1 MLPILRRSNPA
12 APRWVLPRACGCLVL
27 ALAMAAASRAHAV
40 QVTTG
45 SGSGVAGQFVD
56 ILLSTGNLTGLGIYS
71 LQFDLSYN
79 ASAVSVTD
87 VIEAGT
93 AIGNAGWGDATF
105 NVTSGKLLVSSAG
118 TSPLTGSGALLKIRF
133 LVNPAQLGGTST
145 GLTLANFVFNE
156 GSPNDTTS
164 NGTLTVNATPIIT
177 VAPDNAEIV
186 RGSTQQ
192 FTVSGSVSNPVSW
205 FTTDGSIATISGAGL
220 LTGVAPGAVRVY
232 AVDNAS
238 HRDTTNADI
247 LIRGMSLTAG
257 TTTVTTGQ
265 VATVPITVSALDGLG
280 IRSGQFTITYNA
292 SLLTPTSLQMFP
304 GMLLNGY
311 GTASLG
317 ASSGTLTVDFAG
329 TSDLN
334 GTGTLCAL
342 TFQSASS
349 GSTPLTVSNA
359 TFNETMPAKTTNGTV
374 TVSALPTITV
384 NPDNVTLFAGQTQA
398 MTLTGSPTA
407 PVTWSTLDP
416 SVATIN
422 SSTGLLTAVAGGTT
436 RVHAVD
442 AVGATDDNFLV
453 TVYDFKTTLGT
464 VTASPGSTVRLPF
477 KLDRDVSGLD
487 IRSVQ
492 YTVTYNSAYL
502 SAARA
507 YGAGLVSIWG
517 APTTNAQAGSLTV
530 AEAGSSPLGSGTDEL
545 QELEFDI
552 KPTAP
557 SSVDVPVSVLGMT
570 YNEGRPSSQIVNGL
584 IRIRSTT
591 AVPAIGAPPL
601 ALSLPWPNPAR
612 GAAHFAFSVP
622 DPGSP
627 ARVSIFAVDGR
638 RVRMLEASRV
648 GGAVG
653 EVRWDGA
660 DEAGRR
666 VEPGVYHAVLEW
678 RGQRLTRR
686 FAFLR

>member
-1 MLPILRRSNPA
+1 MLPILRRSNPV
-12 APRWVLPRACGCLVL
+12 APRRAARRACAGFAL
-27 ALAMAAASRAHAV
+27 ALMLAAAGRAHAV

-45 SGSGVAGQFVD
+45 SGSGVAGQTVD
-56 ILLSTGNLTGLGIYS
+56 ILLSTGNLTGLDIFS
-71 LQFDLSYN
+71 LQFDLSFN
-79 ASAVSVTD
+79 ASVVTVTD

-93 AIGNAGWGDATF
+93 AVGNAGWGDATF
-105 NVTSGKLLVSSAG
+105 NVVNGKLLVSGAG
-118 TSPLTGSGALLKIRF
+118 TSPLSGSGALLKIRF
-133 LVNPAQLGGTST
+133 VVNPAQLT
-145 GLTLANFVFNE
+145 GASSALTLANFTFNE

-164 NGTLTVNATPIIT
+164 NGILTVNATPIIT

-205 FTTDGSIATISGAGL
+205 FTTDASIATISGTGL

-292 SLLTPTSLQMFP
+292 SLLTPTTLQMFP

-311 GTASLG
+311 GTASIG

-334 GTGTLCAL
+334 GTGTLCAV

-349 GSTPLTVSNA
+349 GSATLTVSNA
-359 TFNETMPAKTTNGTV
+359 TFNETMPAKTTNGLV

-422 SSTGLLTAVAGGTT
+422 ANSGLLTAVSGGTT

-464 VTASPGSTVRLPF
+464 VTASPGSTVRVPF
-477 KLDRDVSGLD
+477 KLDRDVSGSN

-492 YTVTYNSAYL
+492 YTVTWNPAYI

-530 AEAGSSPLGSGTDEL
+530 AEAGSNPLGSGTDEL

-552 KPTAP
+552 RPSAP
-557 SSVDVPVSVLGMT
+557 APLDVPVSVLGMT
-570 YNEGRPSSQIVNGL
+570 YNEGHPSSQIVNGL
-584 IRIRSTT
+584 IRIRTTT
-591 AVPAIGAPPL
+591 AVPAAGVRPL
-601 ALSLPWPNPAR
+601 ALSAPWPNPAR
-612 GAAHFAFSVP
+612 GAVSFAFSVP
-622 DPGSP
+622 DVGSL
-627 ARVSIFAVDGR
+627 ARVSIFGIDGR
-638 RVRMLEASRV
+638 RVRMLVAPEA
-648 GGAVG
+648 GPAG
-653 EVRWDGA
+653 EVHWDGA

-678 RGQRLTRR
+678 RGERLTRR